1 MSYFKDNTTW
11 NQVLTDHKY
20 GHKTRK
26 PYVNQARLNSSAGT
40 VYTRGFEMVPWEEF
54 FRLYQE
60 AADTWEDQA
69 QLSHQRSLDAY
80 YDNYVK
86 RQEQKAEALQ
96 GEAGALE
103 INISE
108 SLAPKNTTP
117 LPGKAAGRRRAG
129 LKAVLEKIE
138 SLKFG
143 DWSDKI
149 MPEIITYIGNMQFRV
164 NDNGL
169 TSGKKFVQD
178 NFKTDKD
185 RGLYVFLMLDS
196 RSKYLAQQYRG
207 AGKPYSSLVPLIP
220 YAHRLKTGTL
230 YSAWD
235 PQEIAFVVNEDLAE
249 GMLYRPAEGQEWP
262 SREQILE
269 ERTQCLTFSTGKDA
283 GKVRSPLSSFKLYS
297 TQGTCFEGIPHCAQ
311 IMMSQIWVAHPENRT
326 KYMVLDP
333 LDWDG
338 VPEPLIPVQMF
349 ESKNSGSTDK
359 EHDLPWM

>member
-1 MSYFKDNTTW
+1 MSYYRDNTPWHGDFTSP
-11 NQVLTDHKY
+11 KP
-20 GHKTRK
+20 KK
-26 PYVNQARLNSSAGT
+26 PYVNHARLNSSQGVVRA
-40 VYTRGFEMVPWEEF
+40 RGFEIVPWEEF
-54 FRLYQE
+54 FRIYTE
-60 AADTWEDQA
+60 AANAWEEQA
-69 QLSHQRSLDAY
+69 QLAHQRSLDAY

-108 SLAPKNTTP
+108 GLAPKNTTP
-117 LPGKAAGRRRAG
+117 MPGKAAGRRRAG
-129 LKAVLEKIE
+129 SKAVLEKIE

-149 MPEIITYIGNMQFRV
+149 MPEIITYLGNMQFRV

-169 TSGKKFVQD
+169 LSGKKFVQD
-178 NFKTDKD
+178 NFNTDKD
-185 RGLYVFLMLDS
+185 RGLYVFLMLDT

-220 YAHRLKTGTL
+220 YAHRLKTGTP

-235 PQEIAFVVNEDLAE
+235 PLEIPLVVNRELAD

-262 SREQILE
+262 NREQILAD
-269 ERTQCLTFSTGKDA
+269 RTQCLTFATGKDA

-297 TQGTCFEGIPHCAQ
+297 TQGTCFEDVPHCAQ
-311 IMMSQIWVAHPENRT
+311 IMMAQIWVAHPENRT

-349 ESKNSGSTDK
+349 ESKTSSSANT
-359 EHDLPWM
+359 ENDLPWM